1 MKKILNDPKNAVREM
16 LIGFSSAYPQFV
28 QMVLEH
34 QAIICKDAPV
44 KNKVALISGGGSGH
58 EPSHAGFVGP
68 GMLDGACAGAV
79 FTSPTADHIA
89 AVMRLID
96 SGQGIFQIIKNY
108 SGDVMN
114 FEMAAEI
121 LRDEGHKVEAT
132 LVNDDVA
139 VEDSLYTSGR
149 RGVAGTIFVHKISGA
164 AAQTGLSLGQVKN
177 IAEKVKDN
185 VRSMGFALTPCTVPE
200 VGRSTFT
207 LDEMEME
214 IGIGIHGEP
223 GIRREKLMT
232 SDQIVDTLL
241 ERILP
246 DLPFRRGDEVA
257 VLVNGMGGTPL
268 MELMVLHKRVTER
281 LKQEK
286 IALYKSWV
294 GNFMTS
300 LEMAGGSVTLLKL
313 SQEMKGY
320 LDSPA
325 QTPSWPAY

>member
-1 MKKILNDPKNAVREM
+1 MKKILNDPKNVVREM
-16 LIGFSSAYPQFV
+16 LIGVSSAYPQYV
-28 QMVLEH
+28 RVVLED
-34 QAIICKDAPV
+34 QAIIRKDAPV

-58 EPSHAGFVGP
+58 EPSHSGFVGY

-96 SGQGIFQIIKNY
+96 GGQGIFQIIKNY

-121 LRDEGHKVEAT
+121 LRDEGHKVEAVI
-132 LVNDDVA
+132 VNDDVA

-149 RGVAGTIFVHKISGA
+149 RGVAGTIFVHKIAGA
-164 AAQTGLSLGQVKN
+164 AAQAGLNLGQVKD
-177 IAEKVKDN
+177 IAEKVRDN
-185 VRSMGFALTPCTVPE
+185 VRSMGFALTPCIVPE

-223 GIRREKLMT
+223 GTQRTKLMPA
-232 SDQIVDTLL
+232 DQIVDTLL

-246 DLPFRRGDEVA
+246 DLPFQGGDEVA

-268 MELMVLHKRVTER
+268 MELMVLHKRVTEI
-281 LKQEK
+281 LKREK
-286 IALYKSWV
+286 ITLYKSWV

-313 SQEMKGY
+313 SKELKGY
-320 LDSPA
+320 LDAPA